1 MGYKREFW
9 VMSRAKGTPN
19 KVTRE
24 VRDVLKDIVNGEL
37 EGLPKRL
44 AKLSDVDRV
53 AVLMK
58 LLVFIVPKPI
68 PKQEAENAT
77 DWGDFAER
85 LAKAMRYNS

>member
-1 MGYKREFW
+1 
-9 VMSRAKGTPN
+9 MSRAKGTPN

-37 EGLPKRL
+37 EALPKRL

-58 LLVFIVPKPI
+58 LLAFIVPKPI
-68 PKQEAENAT
+68 PKHEAEDST
-77 DWGDFAER
+77 DWGEFGER
-85 LAKAMRYNS
+85 LGNALRYNS